1 MTTDRPRHT
10 LKACLQKA
18 AEYEH
23 LASKVRIPLY
33 RQRYL
38 ELASGWRDL
47 AAAMQAGEETPDA

>member
-1 MTTDRPRHT
+1 MTTDHPRPN
-10 LKACLQKA
+10 LEACLRKA

-23 LASKVRIPLY
+23 LALQVRIPLH

-47 AAAMQAGEETPDA
+47 AAAMQASGRKPPV